1 MSEIQSAK
9 LILRS
14 CDATPIGGNL
24 PLTIT
29 PNNLSFVW
37 YNINLRTLLGDMYD
51 KYDLFNL
58 CLNTVSTSIGEADFG
73 ADDNDLNVLINLE
86 GLPFINQTYN
96 IKSLGNTNKTTLCSF
111 TFLHSTSASQY
122 FYSNNINTFGKNQE
136 LVNLTL
142 TYQRIEDGEIPTTA
156 ANPYPQVCLIFDIL
170 GVNSTKHSLTEHRLI
185 K

>member
-24 PLTIT
+24 PLTTT

-58 CLNTVSTSIGEADFG
+58 CLNTVTTSTSLG
-73 ADDNDLNVLINLE
+73 AGTSNDDKNVLIYLK
-86 GLPFINQTYN
+86 GLPFINQTYSVS
-96 IKSLGNTNKTTLCSF
+96 SLGNTDTTILCSF
-111 TFLHSTSASQY
+111 TFQNTATATHY
-122 FYSNNINTFGKNQE
+122 FNDNNITTFGKNQE

-142 TYQRIEDGEIPTTA
+142 SYSKILDGALPTTT
-156 ANPYPQVCLIFDIL
+156 NPFPQISLIFDIL
-170 GVNSTKHSLTEHRLI
+170 GIDSTKHSLTKDRII